1 MGVLT
6 RAMHES
12 HDCGS
17 AVYVRINVRFLAEG
31 PLVHPLSKTK
41 KISFLIE

>member
-17 AVYVRINVRFLAEG
+17 AVCVRINVRFLAES
-31 PLVHPLSKTK
+31 PLVHPSSKMK
-41 KISFLIE
+41 KYHF